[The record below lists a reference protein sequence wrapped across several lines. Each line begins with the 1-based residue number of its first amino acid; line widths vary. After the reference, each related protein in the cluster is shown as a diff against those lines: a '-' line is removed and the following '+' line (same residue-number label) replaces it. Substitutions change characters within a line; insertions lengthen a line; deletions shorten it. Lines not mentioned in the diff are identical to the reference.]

1 MERKIFNS
9 HESRIKLDLDLTPCC
24 WWLRS
29 REWTSYSYPGYVYDC
44 CGIVCNYLVYGHAG
58 VLPVCTI

>member
-9 HESRIKLDLDLTPCC
+9 RESRIKRDLDLTPCC

-29 REWTSYSYPGYVYDC
+29 REGTSYSYQGYVYFIGNIAYTLGTYSD
-44 CGIVCNYLVYGHAG
+44 GIVPICA
-58 VLPVCTI
+58 I

>member
-1 MERKIFNS
+1 MKKKIFKKSDISGIKRNLKFNS
-9 HESRIKLDLDLTPCC
+9 QHWL
-24 WWLRS
+24 LRS
-29 REWTSYSYPGYVYDC
+29 APNTYKFFVNHSDC